1 MKSTSLSSSID
12 QGGGKRRSD
21 VGIAIATLIGDEY
34 LAEPESFCDR
44 SGHICFSAIQKP
56 IDLNAINSVLPCK
69 VGLASFPTNRG
80 PQQLNNVTFLKYHRG
95 PRQFAGKRVLTFPVA
110 RPLRLNTLHQF
121 FTTADRERFQSCNT
135 GRVTVADFSRRCN

>member
-34 LAEPESFCDR
+34 LAEPESFCNR

-80 PQQLNNVTFLKYHRG
+80 PQQLNNVTACFVVIDSADQKPAYVYFEDERG
-95 PRQFAGKRVLTFPVA
+95 PALGSVA
-110 RPLRLNTLHQF
+110 
-121 FTTADRERFQSCNT
+121 
-135 GRVTVADFSRRCN
+135 